1 MILAQVIGP
10 VVSTMKIKPL
20 DGYKLL
26 RVRPVNP
33 DGSFSGQ
40 SIVAVDT
47 VQAGKGD
54 TVVVI
59 DEGGSAGV
67 MLEETGQ
74 PIRTVIAGIVDRID
88 SEERV
93 Q

>member
-10 VVSTMKIKPL
+10 VVSTMKINQL

-26 RVRPVNP
+26 RVRAVNP
-33 DGSFSGQ
+33 DGSFSGP

-67 MLEETGQ
+67 MLEVTGQ

-88 SEERV
+88 TEERV

>member
-1 MILAQVIGP
+1 MILARVIGP
-10 VVSTMKIKPL
+10 VVSTIKVKPL
-20 DGYKLL
+20 DGHKLL

-33 DGSFSGQ
+33 DGSFSGS

-54 TVVVI
+54 TVIVI

-67 MLEETGQ
+67 MLGETGQ
-74 PIRTVIAGIVDRID
+74 PVRTVIAGIVDGIET
-88 SEERV
+88 EEKV